1 MKGPTFLE
9 LLMVTLGLFSTL
21 QKQTF
26 ESFLQPWYLV
36 VTSEKFERLNI
47 KNLSLPKLPPG
58 R

>member
-1 MKGPTFLE
+1 MTYI
-9 LLMVTLGLFSTL
+9 VTLGLFSTP

-26 ESFLQPWYLV
+26 ESFLQPRYLV